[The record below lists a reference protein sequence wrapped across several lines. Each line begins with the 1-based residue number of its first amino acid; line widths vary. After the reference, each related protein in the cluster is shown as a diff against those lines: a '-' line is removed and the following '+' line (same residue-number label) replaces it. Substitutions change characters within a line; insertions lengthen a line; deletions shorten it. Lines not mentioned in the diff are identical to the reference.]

1 MLQRTLKIER
11 CDLNH
16 MTVEVNRLKSKRKN
30 GQIKSLKEKLAAACD
45 LHMVVSQQ
53 VEERSK
59 ELEEER
65 KHRMHLS
72 KVCIILKCLREGSE
86 KDFKVS
92 KSY

>member
-1 MLQRTLKIER
+1 
-11 CDLNH
+11 

-59 ELEEER
+59 ELEKER
-65 KHRMHLS
+65 NRRMHLS
-72 KVCIILKCLREGSE
+72 KVCILLKCLRVGSE
-86 KDFKVS
+86 QS
-92 KSY
+92 